1 MQAENS
7 YDVSLDEHARVLR
20 ITQRGFW
27 NDDVLD
33 GYARDMENALKRLR
47 SLSGQT
53 GLIVDIRE
61 MKAQSQETQDRLA
74 QVEERLSK
82 NNLSPSRT
90 AVLAQPGLV
99 KLQAER
105 YGTDRARMFES
116 EEEAI
121 SWINE
126 LR

>member
-1 MQAENS
+1 MQGENS
-7 YDVSLDEHARVLR
+7 YEISLDEKAHVLR

-33 GYARDMENALKRLR
+33 GYARDMEDALKRLR

-53 GLIVDIRE
+53 GLVIDIRE
-61 MKAQSQETQDRLA
+61 MKAQSQETQNRLA
-74 QVEERLSK
+74 ELEERLS
-82 NNLSPSRT
+82 NLAPSRT
-90 AVLAQPGLV
+90 ALLVQPGLV

-105 YGTDRARMFES
+105 YATERARMFES

-121 SWINE
+121 SWIGG